1 MTGRSIL
8 CLIVLLLVTAGTAE
22 ARFTDHLDDLEAGL
36 IARRADFAD
45 DPDAKRLLRQFDKAL
60 KLLAK
65 ENLALGYH
73 KEVKAAARVAKILEK
88 KMPEET
94 ALHADLATALASY
107 REELDGARVVL
118 AAVMDTKRLAR
129 SLKRADRFLE
139 KADLATTRAKELKK
153 LGGAAKA
160 LNDYIGAEIPTEATW
175 VVKTMKIA
183 AEGLDLDGD
192 DKPDNALKDLLV
204 QAGVDGNALLA
215 ELMAEAASVAM
226 IQMWDVDDWSGDA
239 EVSAG
244 LLNGLDTDGKPND
257 NFSGFEPFDVTDSVG
272 PDGRPLVRETLE
284 LLPNGVFAVTWSGQE
299 IELGGITLPADTV
312 ILVEGK
318 AGLSA
323 ASGTIAV
330 GIPVDLLLEVVVGS
344 DPILIGL
351 AKLAYG
357 KYFDLDAGNAISAAF
372 EFTSVRAKTVID

>member
-22 ARFTDHLDDLEAGL
+22 ARFTDHLDDLESGL
-36 IARRADFAD
+36 ISRRVDFAD

-60 KLLAK
+60 KILAK

-73 KEVKAAARVAKILEK
+73 KEVRAASRVARILEK
-88 KMPEET
+88 KMPEEA

-107 REELDGARVVL
+107 REELDGAREIL

-129 SLKRADRFLE
+129 SLKRADRFLL
-139 KADLATTRAKELKK
+139 KADLAITSAKELGK
-153 LGGAAKA
+153 LSGAAKA
-160 LNDYIGAEIPTEATW
+160 LTAFIGAKIPTEATW

-183 AEGLDLDGD
+183 AKGLDLDGD
-192 DKPDNALKDLLV
+192 DTTDNALKDLLA
-204 QAGVDGNALLA
+204 QAGMDGNALVA
-215 ELMAEAASVAM
+215 ELMAEAASVAL
-226 IQMWDVDDWSGDA
+226 IQMWDVDDWAGDA

-244 LLNGLDTDGKPND
+244 LLNGLDTDGKPKD
-257 NFSGFEPFDVTDSVG
+257 NFSGYEPFDVTDSVG

-312 ILVEGK
+312 VIVEGK

-323 ASGTIAV
+323 VSGTIAV
-330 GIPVDLLLEVVVGS
+330 GIPVDLLLEAVVGS
-344 DPILIGL
+344 NPLAIGL
-351 AKLAYG
+351 AKVAYG
-357 KYFDLDAGNAISAAF
+357 KFFDLDDGNGISASF
-372 EFTSVRAKTVID
+372 EFTAVRAKTVTR